1 MDVKG
6 KKKSRV
12 RADVEREERKKGDEK
27 RKKDSKTMAMRRTH
41 DVEH

>member
-1 MDVKG
+1 MLRG

-27 RKKDSKTMAMRRTH
+27 RRKIQRRWL
-41 DVEH
+41 